1 MNVSSSGHNKWSRR
15 RPASSA
21 SRCFDVT
28 LVLRATLIIA
38 MSRLERIDRFQTRET
53 ALTAPWVIRL
63 TRGTVAATPPGP

>member
-1 MNVSSSGHNKWSRR
+1 
-15 RPASSA
+15 
-21 SRCFDVT
+21 VT